1 MALALTRARWRHTM
15 TAGPAATCYN
25 ASKSLCVRTTP
36 PCASVTRLVPCV
48 RPLMTECL
56 VVVCAGMVGAPTTEA
71 SHPTLLTT
79 GQGKGSIYLWILRH
93 WLKQAV
99 GKAVVSQESR
109 PSSRGRW
116 MDGDLDLGRRKKRG
130 GSLWLPGRWVRCSAG
145 RKTRTSI
152 PGRLVF
158 SPTTVGSRIPNGVYG
173 EEKARRSC
181 ATEAVVR
188 GARMMYWASKVA
200 SSKPGIGCILVV
212 VAARANARASPVSCF
227 RISRVEIFLVVVC
240 DYTVYRGRL

>member
-130 GSLWLPGRWVRCSAG
+130 GGACGFPVDGSGVVPEGRPGLRFQGDSYSPQRRLDQGYPMECTVKRRRGVR
-145 RKTRTSI
+145 
-152 PGRLVF
+152 V
-158 SPTTVGSRIPNGVYG
+158 
-173 EEKARRSC
+173 RRRQWS
-181 ATEAVVR
+181 E
-188 GARMMYWASKVA
+188 G
-200 SSKPGIGCILVV
+200 P
-212 VAARANARASPVSCF
+212 
-227 RISRVEIFLVVVC
+227 E
-240 DYTVYRGRL
+240 